1 MLNHISIRRC
11 FRSVV
16 SWIGSGRVHSFLL
29 HSPNT
34 VVDWV
39 QVRAVWQ
46 RRGVMKSTVSCWR
59 STTVSR
65 VRWAGALSC
74 CNTKGLSEIRRITGN
89 ICCFSTTFLAVVVAV
104 NFDPLTARLQQFSA
118 AEFNTAT
125 NFQWL
130 GKRQQTLSSNVSLL
144 CVHGR
149 IHVVIPQVDQWS
161 GSRPKHFFIWDEDE
175 VDRGLWELLQQ
186 QLRAFQTS
194 EAVCSCCARVLK
206 HFSCRSAWLND
217 EFLSR
222 WRSLTP
228 FCDSVACPLWV
239 VVGSWTRSTLS
250 SVRVLSGLP
259 YPLTVPILETF
270 WAVYQRFFASN
281 LCLKTLLLTDMQLQY
296 PPIRSCKLFIRIF
309 LSSLTIFMFTN
320 NSDVISDVKLMS
332 GNKSKHE
339 AIWKILQAKSSFKWT
354 LLIIVTKHYLKW
366 LQFVCAVSE

>member
-1 MLNHISIRRC
+1 ML
-11 FRSVV
+11 
-16 SWIGSGRVHSFLL
+16 
-29 HSPNT
+29 
-34 VVDWV
+34 
-39 QVRAVWQ
+39 
-46 RRGVMKSTVSCWR
+46 KSAVSCWR

-89 ICCFSTTFLAVVVAV
+89 ICCFSATFLAV
-104 NFDPLTARLQQFSA
+104 DSCRQLWPMGARLQQFSA
-118 AEFNTAT
+118 SEFNTAT

-149 IHVVIPQVDQWS
+149 IHVVIPQFDQWS
-161 GSRPKHFFIWDEDE
+161 DSRHFFIWDEDE
-175 VDRGLWELLQQ
+175 VDRGLWELLPP
-186 QLRAFQTS
+186 RALQTS

-206 HFSCRSAWLND
+206 HFSRRSAWLND

-228 FCDSVACPLWV
+228 LCYSVACPE
-239 VVGSWTRSTLS
+239 LS
-250 SVRVLSGLP
+250 SAPEPRQRCPLCLVVCRTRCL
-259 YPLTVPILETF
+259 LTVPILETF
-270 WAVYQRFFASN
+270 WAVYQRFIASN

-296 PPIRSCKLFIRIF
+296 PPIRSCKFFIRIF